1 MCTYAQFS
9 NLEPFRGRGASIEAR
24 KRLRSISY
32 YTLQRYCQ
40 FLNMDSHSQQTLAY
54 LLLSAGI
61 QWNTHIHNRLWRI
74 CCCRL
79 AYSHSQQTLAYLL
92 LSAGILTFT
101 TDFGVFVVV
110 GWHTHIHNRLWRICC
125 CRLAYSHSQ
134 QTLAYLLLSAG
145 ILTFTTDFG
154 VFVVVG
160 WHTHIHNR
168 LWRICCCRLAYS
180 HSQQTL
186 AYLLLSAGIQWN
198 THIHNRLWRICCCQL
213 AYSHSQQTL
222 AYLLLSADILTFTT
236 DFSVFV
242 VVSWH
247 TVESAFTILI
257 NFAPATTFVAMGTCW
272 IYNQEIYFMWNA
284 LNVYTLHLF
293 LTLYTK

>member
-9 NLEPFRGRGASIEAR
+9 NLEPLRGRGASIEAR

-61 QWNTHIHNRLWRI
+61 QWNTHIHSRLWRI

-79 AYSHSQQTLAYLL
+79 AYS
-92 LSAGILTFT
+92 GVILTFT

-110 GWHTHIHNRLWRICC
+110 GWHT
-125 CRLAYSHSQ
+125 
-134 QTLAYLLLSAG
+134 
-145 ILTFTTDFG
+145 
-154 VFVVVG
+154 VE
-160 WHTHIHNR
+160 
-168 LWRICCCRLAYS
+168 YS

-198 THIHNRLWRICCCQL
+198 PRLQSSST
-213 AYSHSQQTL
+213 SHL
-222 AYLLLSADILTFTT
+222 PPHLLPWGHVGSTIKKYIL
-236 DFSVFV
+236 
-242 VVSWH
+242 
-247 TVESAFTILI
+247 L
-257 NFAPATTFVAMGTCW
+257 
-272 IYNQEIYFMWNA
+272 
-284 LNVYTLHLF
+284 
-293 LTLYTK
+293 